1 MNKKKAKLLFKH
13 NHFEVVE
20 EGDFVLCAI
29 SGKEIKLVNLN
40 YWNVSLQEAYFSAVE
55 ANKRYEQL
63 KKKL

>member
-20 EGDFVLCAI
+20 EGDFVLCAV
-29 SGKEIKLVNLN
+29 SGKEIKLEELN
-40 YWNVSLQEAYFSAVE
+40 YWNVDLQEAYFSPVE
-55 ANKRYEQL
+55 VNERYIKL